1 MSPPSQDQKK
11 PLPLSDTL
19 RDLAVLRASD
29 IDLSAFLLPEVTGD
43 SNIKGPQSSGQDEKL
58 RSVELSYDFVKE
70 ARAAIRIL
78 NRGDVDEQGTRI
90 DDVRGGLEE
99 ILNGL
104 STKQS

>member
-1 MSPPSQDQKK
+1 MSPPSQDQK

-29 IDLSAFLLPEVTGD
+29 IDLSEFLLPEEAGD
-43 SNIKGPQSSGQDEKL
+43 SNSKDPQSSGHDEQL
-58 RSVELSYDFVKE
+58 RFVELSYDLVKE

-78 NRGDVDEQGTRI
+78 NRGDVDEQGTKI

-99 ILNGL
+99 IVNGL